1 MSGRLFLLIGKTS
14 VNDFFFDVFI
24 NQVTSLLTVTYVKLQ
39 SAYFAE
45 TTKLGGWTLIGY
57 KAPGTATSA
66 TNSKSNNFEY
76 DGSAIDANTA
86 VVTATTDSWKAK
98 NNNKLN
104 DCGSAFHWHIKSV
117 WSDNNVTYE
126 PTIDGETAGECTAL
140 TASFTQIGG

>member
-1 MSGRLFLLIGKTS
+1 MFLKAY
-14 VNDFFFDVFI
+14 
-24 NQVTSLLTVTYVKLQ
+24 YVKLQ

-57 KAPGTATSA
+57 KAPGTASSA

-86 VVTATTDSWKAK
+86 VVAATADSWKAK